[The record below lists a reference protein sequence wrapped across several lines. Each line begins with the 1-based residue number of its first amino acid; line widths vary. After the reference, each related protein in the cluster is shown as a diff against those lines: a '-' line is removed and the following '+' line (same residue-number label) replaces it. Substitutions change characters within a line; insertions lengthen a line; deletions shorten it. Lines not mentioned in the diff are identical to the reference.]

1 MAGGP
6 PANPAALAPLAF
18 LGAAPDVSVG
28 PKQANQEQCTPEDD
42 DRNALVHDPNGDL
55 FTCRRFPDGMKLGI
69 VKVKLDREVN
79 AYVVADST
87 TKEAIVIDPGLPVDK
102 LVDQLKGFKVRY
114 IVATHCHPGHVAGK
128 DDLKELTGGLTALH
142 SADAKQFLRSADR
155 YLLDG
160 DELEFGEFKLSVI
173 HTPGHTPG
181 SVCYVVANHAFV
193 GDTILAGGIGK
204 QTPETDLR
212 RQMMSIGT
220 KLLRLPPATALYPG
234 HGPATSLERELAQNP
249 IFRGAGARA

>member
-1 MAGGP
+1 VA
-6 PANPAALAPLAF
+6 
-18 LGAAPDVSVG
+18 
-28 PKQANQEQCTPEDD
+28 
-42 DRNALVHDPNGDL
+42 
-55 FTCRRFPDGMKLGI
+55 KLSI

-79 AYVVADST
+79 GYIISCAD
-87 TKEAIVIDPGLPVDK
+87 TKVAIVIDPGLPAEK
-102 LVDQLKGFKVRY
+102 IVDQAKGLKVRY
-114 IVATHCHPGHVAGK
+114 ILATHCHPGHVAGK
-128 DDLKELTGGLTALH
+128 DDVKAVTGGETGIH

-155 YLLDG
+155 YLIDG
-160 DELEFGEFKLSVI
+160 DELDFGEFKLGVM

-220 KLLRLPPATALYPG
+220 KLLRLPLQTALYPG
-234 HGPATSLERELAQNP
+234 HGPATSLEREVAQNP
-249 IFRGAGARA
+249 IFRGAGSRV

>member
-1 MAGGP
+1 
-6 PANPAALAPLAF
+6 
-18 LGAAPDVSVG
+18 
-28 PKQANQEQCTPEDD
+28 
-42 DRNALVHDPNGDL
+42 
-55 FTCRRFPDGMKLGI
+55 MKLGI

-79 AYVVADST
+79 GYVVSCAT
-87 TKEAIVIDPGLPVDK
+87 TNEAIVIDPGLPSEK
-102 LVDQLKGFKVRY
+102 IADQLKGLTVKY

-128 DDLKELTGGLTALH
+128 DEIKELTGAQTGLH
-142 SADAKQFLRSADR
+142 SLDAKQFLRSADR
-155 YLLDG
+155 YLVDG
-160 DELEFGEFKLSVI
+160 DELEFGEFKLLVL
-173 HTPGHTPG
+173 HMPGHTPG
-181 SVCYVVANHAFV
+181 SLCFVVANHAFV

-220 KLLRLPPATALYPG
+220 KLLRLPLSTALYPG

>member
-1 MAGGP
+1 M
-6 PANPAALAPLAF
+6 
-18 LGAAPDVSVG
+18 S
-28 PKQANQEQCTPEDD
+28 
-42 DRNALVHDPNGDL
+42 
-55 FTCRRFPDGMKLGI
+55 KLGI
-69 VKVKLDREVN
+69 VKVKLEREVN
-79 AYVVADST
+79 AYVMSDATS
-87 TKEAIVIDPGLPVDK
+87 KEAAVIDPGLPAEK
-102 LVDQLKGFKVRY
+102 IAEQLKGLTVRW

-128 DDLKELTGGLTALH
+128 DDLKDLVGGQTALH
-142 SADAKQFLRSADR
+142 AADVKQFLRSADR
-155 YLLDG
+155 YLIDG
-160 DELEFGEFKLSVI
+160 DELEFGEFKVLVM

-220 KLLRLPPATALYPG
+220 KLLKLPLTTALYPG

-249 IFRGAGARA
+249 IFRGAGAAAR

>member
-1 MAGGP
+1 
-6 PANPAALAPLAF
+6 
-18 LGAAPDVSVG
+18 
-28 PKQANQEQCTPEDD
+28 
-42 DRNALVHDPNGDL
+42 
-55 FTCRRFPDGMKLGI
+55 MKLGI
-69 VKVKLDREVN
+69 VKVVMEREVN
-79 AYVVADST
+79 AYVIACSS
-87 TKEAIVIDPGLPVDK
+87 TKEAVVIDPGLPVQK
-102 LVDQLKGFKVRY
+102 LADQVKGLTVKY

-128 DDLKELTGGLTALH
+128 DDLKELTGGQTALH

-160 DELEFGEFKLSVI
+160 DELEFGEFKLSVL

-181 SVCYVVANHAFV
+181 SVCLVVANHAFV

-204 QTPETDLR
+204 QTSETDLR

-220 KLLRLPPATALYPG
+220 KLLRLPLTTALYPG

-249 IFRGAGARA
+249 VFRGVGARA